1 MDGWMPDAN
10 FGVEDGLWRAMKG
23 NWSLQEW
30 SSSIDQ
36 GQLCLGDDDED

>member
-10 FGVEDGLWRAMKG
+10 FGVEDGFWRAMKG
-23 NWSLQEW
+23 DW

-36 GQLCLGDDDED
+36 GQLCLGVDDED